1 MRAASHGRAG
11 LTERTRAATLS
22 VMARLRPGVPVLPL
36 LLLAARSAHALTY
49 TVAPGGDDQNPGTT
63 AQPFKTLQRA
73 ADLVAADDT
82 VHVEPGTYVG
92 FSVGYDHLQTGFQ
105 DSPIIFL
112 AKPGVVIDAPNANTP
127 DGIDIEG
134 ADYVV
139 IDGFEVHGVARAG
152 IRVVSG
158 KTNNVGVTI
167 SNNDSHDN
175 GMWGIFT
182 SHIDSLL
189 IESNRAAN
197 SQMQHG
203 IYVSNACV
211 SPVVRGNE
219 LSGNALAGLH
229 MNGDLSQGGTGV
241 ITGAL
246 VEKNVIHD
254 NGLAGASGIN
264 CDGVQSSRIRNN
276 LIYAEHASGISLY
289 QIDAAK
295 PSTDDVVV
303 NNTVVVAS
311 DGRWALNI
319 QNGSTGSTVLDN
331 ILLDDDPQHGSIDIS
346 ADSLMGFTSDYN
358 IVQSPF
364 TADGTTLVTFAT
376 WQGAGHDAN
385 SRVAAASAL
394 FVNAAGGDY
403 HLLPTAP
410 AVGAGTTTDAP
421 ADDLDGTPRAG
432 QDDIG
437 AYQQC
442 CRADGGVD
450 AGADAV
456 GAGGPHDGAGDA
468 GRADA
473 ADARGDATTDGA
485 PSDGGPR
492 GSSDAGGAKAGAAS
506 GGCGCA
512 TARGRDGSEPARPA
526 LLVVLLLAGATFR
539 RRPNGR
545 RRWTQGSS
553 PPI

>member
-1 MRAASHGRAG
+1 
-11 LTERTRAATLS
+11 
-22 VMARLRPGVPVLPL
+22 MARLRPGVPLLPL

-63 AQPFKTLQRA
+63 AQPFRTLQRA
-73 ADLVAADDT
+73 ADLVEADDT

-92 FSVGYDHLQTGFQ
+92 FSVGYDRLQTGFQ
-105 DSPIIFL
+105 DSPIMFL
-112 AKPGVVIDAPNANTP
+112 AMPGVVIDAPNANTP

-158 KTNNVGVTI
+158 QTNNVGVTI

-175 GMWGIFT
+175 GTWGIFT

-189 IESNRAAN
+189 IENNRAAN

-211 SPVVRGNE
+211 NPVVRGNE

-319 QNGSTGSTVLDN
+319 QNASTGNTVLDN
-331 ILLDDDPQHGSIDIS
+331 ILLDDDPQHGSLDIS
-346 ADSLMGFTSDYN
+346 ADSLMGFASDYN

-364 TADGTTLVTFAT
+364 SADGTTLVTFAT
-376 WQGAGHDAN
+376 WQGTGQDGN
-385 SRVAAASAL
+385 SRVATASAL
-394 FVNAAGGDY
+394 FVNAAGSDY

-410 AVGAGTTTDAP
+410 AVGNGTTTDAP

-442 CRADGGVD
+442 CRVDGGVE
-450 AGADAV
+450 AGADGAV
-456 GAGGPHDGAGDA
+456 DGGGSRDGAGDA
-468 GRADA
+468 QGDDA
-473 ADARGDATTDGA
+473 SDARGGAA

-492 GSSDAGGAKAGAAS
+492 NGSDAAEAKAGASS

-512 TARGRDGSEPARPA
+512 TAPRGRDGSEAVWPA
-526 LLVVLLLAGATFR
+526 LLVVLLLAGVIFR

-545 RRWTQGSS
+545 RRWTHGSS